1 MRLGWWE
8 DSPTTHRS
16 LREAMTSALTRTVDV
31 DEDTGVPPVLSL
43 PRLADGVVE
52 HGMTAL
58 GAAMGQ
64 IPLHPTPRGW
74 ELDAHASLRFRRAR
88 GHVRELL
95 DLTGEMLGEGRLGE
109 GGRVMVHVPGPWT
122 VGAQVEYRGRPVVAD
137 RPAFRDTAL
146 TLAAGVADVRRTVA
160 GLVGPG
166 CGVVVAI
173 HEPALPGVVAGLP
186 GPTRWDGVDPVD
198 RGVVA
203 AVLRRFLGTVGT
215 VGSGDTGEVTTVLD
229 PGAVDPAVLT
239 TLGEAGAGRLVVPE
253 ATVATTAGA
262 DAVGALI
269 GDGQGIGWAVDPA
282 GRAVADADDVARALI
297 RQWDRWTFAPGDLT
311 STVDLVVAGPRGSA
325 RGVGDGRAVAGRTPA
340 EAAEAAALVR
350 TAAALLH
357 RN

>member
-1 MRLGWWE
+1 
-8 DSPTTHRS
+8 
-16 LREAMTSALTRTVDV
+16 
-31 DEDTGVPPVLSL
+31 
-43 PRLADGVVE
+43 
-52 HGMTAL
+52 
-58 GAAMGQ
+58 
-64 IPLHPTPRGW
+64 
-74 ELDAHASLRFRRAR
+74 
-88 GHVRELL
+88 
-95 DLTGEMLGEGRLGE
+95 MLGEGRLGD

-166 CGVVVAI
+166 CGVVVAV
-173 HEPALPGVVAGLP
+173 HEPALAAVVAGLP

-198 RGVVA
+198 RGVAA

-215 VGSGDTGEVTTVLD
+215 VGTAATVATAGTAGRDGSGEVTTVLD

-282 GRAVADADDVARALI
+282 GRAVADADAVARALI

-325 RGVGDGRAVAGRTPA
+325 RGVGDGRAVAGRSPA